1 MAIPQWQTI
10 TPNFSG
16 SNQAMSNAQRGISS
30 AVDTISN
37 MQDRFAKEKQVEQA
51 RQDAL
56 AQQALDNT
64 RADAQL
70 QLSQN
75 QDTRAA
81 EKSAQD
87 TEEFGIKKNT
97 QKQVADYTQQAQGA
111 QVGGLTTAQGLDLSN
126 KFDAMLANGMSG
138 EQAAAATQSA
148 SEAVMASNLKDPR
161 MGAQFLAEIKQRSF
175 GDVDSAKLSDLQRVT
190 AQPFEKKIE
199 TDEQRAFQAEQD
211 RLSREQS
218 ASQFNKTYAAQQE
231 LLRIANQE
239 RDEKRAA
246 TLAMS
251 SDGSINI
258 NPEAADYQINTVP
271 KNIEEAYSRLGAGTA
286 TDSDKSNI
294 AKYEKITTEFIAKA
308 TATRAS
314 TTLES
319 LAKAKKDNPDNVEI
333 ANQYNQQKAANEL
346 AIAKLKADLTK
357 QNNELA
363 LSADKSTGGNS
374 SGTDK
379 AASIDTIYKGMGID
393 AKTATKED
401 KQIASQILATGA
413 TEKQVG
419 DITGAEGFRSE
430 GGWLSNASY
439 SADLSDKLAAIK
451 TANTRTPGAGA
462 ELQKAI
468 ANTES
473 QIEALQP
480 PKSDKELVSK
490 YESSVNALGVE
501 KADNGKSGD
510 ISGGSGKTTLQR
522 NVAAEKDSSELTIE
536 QLSNPTTLTDA
547 QFKVAVEFANTPAP
561 LLSNHIA
568 DSKVKAAIRTEAA
581 KRKNIAHMKAKDTE
595 IARIKNEIASTKS
608 HSKLEQLN
616 ADLLVAQGRRALGL

>member
-1 MAIPQWQTI
+1 MAFK
-10 TPNFSG
+10 PNVNFG
-16 SNQAMSNAQRGISS
+16 ASNVIDPTAGARQALQSVGGLLDDYGKRQQSTQEMLLR
-30 AVDTISN
+30 
-37 MQDRFAKEKQVEQA
+37 EQG

-56 AQQALDNT
+56 VQQDIANK

-75 QDTRAA
+75 QDARAA
-81 EKSAQD
+81 DAVAKQAAEENALTKYQQQLGNYGSDVVTDKDAQAIASAYAANPNADVMGMYNKAIQ
-87 TEEFGIKKNT
+87 TYNT
-97 QKQVADYTQQAQGA
+97 APQAQIDMLRTVA
-111 QVGGLTTAQGLDLSN
+111 VPEGLTGKD
-126 KFDAMLANGMSG
+126 
-138 EQAAAATQSA
+138 
-148 SEAVMASNLKDPR
+148 MAFAR
-161 MGAQFLAEIKQRSF
+161 
-175 GDVDSAKLSDLQRVT
+175 GDVINPL
-190 AQPFEKKIE
+190 EKKIE
-199 TDEQRAFQAEQD
+199 TDEQQAFQAEQNKLTRD
-211 RLSREQS
+211 QS
-218 ASQFNKTYAAQQE
+218 ASQFNKTFGLQQKVADIAAK
-231 LLRIANQE
+231 E
-239 RDEKRAA
+239 RAEKREA
-246 TLAMS
+246 TLAMAGQ
-251 SDGSINI
+251 DNIYI
-258 NPEAADYQINTVP
+258 NPDAADYKINAVP
-271 KNIEEAYSRLGAGTA
+271 KNIEEAYSRLESGKA

-294 AKYEKITTEFIAKA
+294 AKYEKTTTEFIDKA

-314 TTLES
+314 TTLEN
-319 LAKAKKDNPDNVEI
+319 LDKARKADPYNVEI
-333 ANQYNQQKAANEL
+333 ANQYNLQKAANEQ

-501 KADNGKSGD
+501 KKVTDKVVPSTNNG
-510 ISGGSGKTTLQR
+510 
-522 NVAAEKDSSELTIE
+522 V
-536 QLSNPTTLTDA
+536 
-547 QFKVAVEFANTPAP
+547 
-561 LLSNHIA
+561 
-568 DSKVKAAIRTEAA
+568 VKAAEITNADMKDLKGLSAEKFAKVLDIYNDGIMPLDDVIAVRSEKARRDSADASKTRTEETKALKA
-581 KRKNIAHMKAKDTE
+581 ELPTADYRRRLIINKKLLDIQLKNMADRKAMFD
-595 IARIKNEIASTKS
+595 
-608 HSKLEQLN
+608 
-616 ADLLVAQGRRALGL
+616 